1 MNTRMRTGGLRPR
14 YQAWSDQYRHAVEP
28 RPGGLPRL
36 RVLLVFPALLVILGI
51 VLVALGINGSSSGMF
66 FSQIAYGTDP
76 DLIAGQPQATR
87 SDEWNVQTVWAIAA
101 AEQGLPLVNETF
113 PGGMDAT
120 LPQDLPRADWTVA
133 FRPHLWGFLVMDV
146 DHAIAFKWWLPGLAL
161 VAAAYAFLLSVMP
174 RRPGVSAMI
183 ATGFFFSPLFQWWYL
198 STTLW
203 PAVWALVTMSALVWA
218 FESPS
223 RKSRWIWG
231 ALVGYLTVVMATGIY
246 VPFIVP
252 AVLVVAFF
260 AVGLVIEHL
269 RPGSGW
275 RASIVRLLPVV
286 AGGVA
291 ASVVTGAWLLS
302 KRPTVDAFLGTA
314 YPGNRSTPSGGNGV
328 ASFVSAIGSSFT
340 QSLNE
345 ERAGLLGVNSSEA
358 ATFFFVG
365 IFLLPVVV
373 WIIARQARQARQRG
387 TLPWTIIGLVV
398 VVVLLLAFLYLPGWD
413 ALARLLLLDKT
424 TPNRVRLGLGLAS
437 LALLAYVIGY
447 LDRQGLRAARWL
459 AGATAAAFLL
469 SQLVIGVAA
478 SQLHPAMLDVAPLWW
493 LWAVLSAAAIYLFAR
508 RRVGPAATVFLIV
521 TVAGS
526 GLTNPIYR
534 GVLDLRETEV
544 SEAVVALDR
553 PAPKTWVGVGGGLTT
568 AMLLES
574 GVQAYN
580 GFQGAP
586 SADMWSA
593 IDPAGAYEWQWNRL
607 AGVSWV
613 AGPGE
618 PVVVNPAADQISVT
632 FDACTAFA
640 QAKVDYVLADD
651 QRLDR
656 SCLSPVESFEL
667 PKSTMLIYEVV
678 APQPR

>member
-1 MNTRMRTGGLRPR
+1 M
-14 YQAWSDQYRHAVEP
+14 AI
-28 RPGGLPRL
+28 
-36 RVLLVFPALLVILGI
+36 PALVLILGM
-51 VLVALGINGSSSGMF
+51 VLVALGINGSSSGVF
-66 FSQIAYGTDP
+66 FSQISYGTDP
-76 DLIAGQPQATR
+76 NLIAGQPQATR

-120 LPQDLPRADWTVA
+120 LPQDLPRADWSVA

-203 PAVWALVTMSALVWA
+203 PAVWALVTMAALVWA
-218 FESPS
+218 FASPS

-231 ALVGYLTVVMATGIY
+231 GLVGYLTVVMATGIY

-260 AVGLVIEHL
+260 TVGLVIEHL
-269 RPGSGW
+269 RPGNGW
-275 RASIVRLLPVV
+275 RASIGRLLPVV
-286 AGGVA
+286 AGGLA
-291 ASVVTGAWLLS
+291 ASVVTVAWLLS

-314 YPGNRSTPSGGNGV
+314 YPGNRSTPTGGNG
-328 ASFVSAIGSSFT
+328 ATSFVSAIGSSFT

-345 ERAGLLGVNSSEA
+345 ERAGFLGVNSSEA

-373 WIIARQARQARQRG
+373 WIVARQTRQRG
-387 TLPWTIIGLVV
+387 PLPWTIIGLVAV
-398 VVVLLLAFLYLPGWD
+398 VVVLFAFLYLPGWD

-447 LDRQGLRAARWL
+447 LDRQGLRAANWL
-459 AGATAAAFLL
+459 SGASAGAFLL
-469 SQLVIGVAA
+469 SQIAIGVVALR
-478 SQLHPAMLDVAPLWW
+478 LHPAMLDAAPLWW

-508 RRVGPAATVFLIV
+508 RRVGLAATLFLIV

-544 SEAVVALDR
+544 SEAVVALDESTS
-553 PAPKTWVGVGGGLTT
+553 KTWVGVGGGLTT

-586 SADMWSA
+586 SDDMWSA
-593 IDPAGAYEWQWNRL
+593 VDPTGAYELQWNRL

-632 FDACTAFA
+632 FDACSAFA
-640 QAKVDYVLADD
+640 QANVDYVLADD

-667 PKSTMLIYEVV
+667 PRSTMLIYEVV
-678 APQPR
+678 AP